1 MLIDL
6 TKELL
11 PQFENIKAHIKK
23 ELNETWVVFT
33 KADKFKDLDEQ
44 ELFLVEKA
52 REIHPIAKYFI
63 APRQAI
69 ICTNLLALF
78 VIKHQRD
85 LTCITKGKSRINMF
99 DFLLLNM

>member
-1 MLIDL
+1 MNEQAREGAEGSDINLMLIDL

-44 ELFLVEKA
+44 ELFPLVEKA
-52 REIHPIAKYFI
+52 KKFI
-63 APRQAI
+63 LI
-69 ICTNLLALF
+69 LLSTLY
-78 VIKHQRD
+78 
-85 LTCITKGKSRINMF
+85 
-99 DFLLLNM
+99 